1 MAIES
6 IAFTAEEIS
15 QIKAVLDQGGGW
27 DSNDL
32 NAIRSRIKQFY
43 LQSQQFKCC
52 YCRRENVVQHGR
64 AWDVEHVISRTANAA
79 FMFEP
84 ENLAVSCIDCNG
96 AKSDTNILAR
106 PRVRFPRK
114 SGAYTIVHPHFDNWE
129 EHFFFG
135 GVVYAPL
142 TAKGAETLKVCKLY
156 RFYNLVGSD
165 ALFVEDRRYARLAE
179 QMLFAKTAE
188 DAEPAV
194 LALREMIKSA
204 KGEA

>member
-1 MAIES
+1 MAINP
-6 IAFTAEEIS
+6 IVFTAEELT

-27 DSNDL
+27 DSDDL

-52 YCRRENVVQHGR
+52 YCRRENVVLHGR
-64 AWDVEHVISRTANAA
+64 AWDVEHVISRAANAA

-84 ENLAVSCIDCNG
+84 ENLAVACIDCNG
-96 AKSDTNILAR
+96 AKLDANILAR

-114 SGAYTIVHPHFDNWE
+114 SDAYTIVHPHFDDWD
-129 EHFFFG
+129 EHFLFG

-142 TAKGAETLKVCKLY
+142 TAKGTETLKVCKLY
-156 RFYNLVGSD
+156 RFYKLVGSD
-165 ALFVEDRRYARLAE
+165 ALFNEDRRYVRLAE
-179 QMLFAKTAE
+179 QMLFAKSAE

-194 LALREMIKSA
+194 LAMRELIRDA
-204 KGEA
+204 KEGA